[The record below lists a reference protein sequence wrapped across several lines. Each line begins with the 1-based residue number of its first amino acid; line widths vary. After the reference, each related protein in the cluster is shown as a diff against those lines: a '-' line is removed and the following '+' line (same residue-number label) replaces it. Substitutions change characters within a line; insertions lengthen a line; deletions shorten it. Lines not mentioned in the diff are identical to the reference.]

1 MLSNLGFIIFWFPKS
16 VYQSLY
22 AKYETPKLIIA
33 EGIICIGVNPF
44 RTSSII
50 FANTAP
56 IAPYGPNNRPKT
68 NNNPTWGLCIP
79 NSKNCI
85 DENGDVQYE
94 GVSLMHPRICSAI
107 LCNYSKLKQDS
118 YDKFDEDMWYLI
130 YSFEEIL

>member
-1 MLSNLGFIIFWFPKS
+1 M
-16 VYQSLY
+16 Y

-85 DENGDVQYE
+85 DENAKETAIIDTNDIAIFISLDFI
-94 GVSLMHPRICSAI
+94 VSLS
-107 LCNYSKLKQDS
+107 
-118 YDKFDEDMWYLI
+118 
-130 YSFEEIL
+130 